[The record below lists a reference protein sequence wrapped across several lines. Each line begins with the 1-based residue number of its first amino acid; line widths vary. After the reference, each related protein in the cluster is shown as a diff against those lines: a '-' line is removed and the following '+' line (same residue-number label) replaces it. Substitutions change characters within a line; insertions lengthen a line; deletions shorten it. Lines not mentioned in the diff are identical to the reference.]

1 MSKDEKIITQQM
13 LDMLGVYEL
22 RELARSIGVSSPT
35 TKKREILCKEIIEI
49 SNGSVKVDL
58 NTSKKGRP
66 PKTLTKISN
75 IVNEIIP
82 QEVLMLQK
90 PIAKDSCSNILK
102 VAQTPNL
109 FNNFNLD
116 SSKEVIGFLNSINGH
131 FYLKNLKNSDAFGV
145 TTFYVPDEIV
155 ENFKLREGDK
165 ILGCGE
171 LAENYDCGI
180 IGRILTI
187 NDIEIENWSRND
199 NEFDISNF
207 TIPNIESSIFGKQIK
222 KGERTIS
229 FFENGEQAIMSV
241 VSEIERMENSN
252 EKIIFIGVEL
262 APEILFYGKSKSNVE
277 MFATTFYNN
286 LDESYDAIMNAIN
299 YSMSLLKDGKSVTIF
314 VFDVLGILTRLDQYF
329 ASQTNSYLGHN
340 ISGVQIIKKLVGM
353 GKAISNNLTI
363 TSHAIAFDSEK
374 NNEFIKTELEKIAK
388 VI

>member
-1 MSKDEKIITQQM
+1 
-13 LDMLGVYEL
+13 
-22 RELARSIGVSSPT
+22 
-35 TKKREILCKEIIEI
+35 
-49 SNGSVKVDL
+49 
-58 NTSKKGRP
+58 
-66 PKTLTKISN
+66 
-75 IVNEIIP
+75 
-82 QEVLMLQK
+82 
-90 PIAKDSCSNILK
+90 
-102 VAQTPNL
+102 
-109 FNNFNLD
+109 
-116 SSKEVIGFLNSINGH
+116 
-131 FYLKNLKNSDAFGV
+131 
-145 TTFYVPDEIV
+145 
-155 ENFKLREGDK
+155 
-165 ILGCGE
+165 
-171 LAENYDCGI
+171 
-180 IGRILTI
+180 
-187 NDIEIENWSRND
+187 
-199 NEFDISNF
+199 
-207 TIPNIESSIFGKQIK
+207 
-222 KGERTIS
+222 
-229 FFENGEQAIMSV
+229 MSV